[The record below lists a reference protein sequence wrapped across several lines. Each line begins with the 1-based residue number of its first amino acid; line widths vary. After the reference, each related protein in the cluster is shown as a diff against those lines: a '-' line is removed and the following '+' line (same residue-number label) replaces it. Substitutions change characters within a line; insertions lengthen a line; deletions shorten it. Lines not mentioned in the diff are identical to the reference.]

1 MLPFTRILFPVD
13 YSDHAAGAARYVE
26 AFAGRFDAQ
35 VVMLHSVDLPH
46 YNDALADISPARKR
60 EQLDAFLEK
69 EFEYFRV
76 ERVILRG
83 DPARNILK
91 TATEKHCDLIMM
103 PTHGLGGFRRFLL
116 GSVTAKV
123 LHDADAPVFTG
134 AHLEQAP
141 ALENIE
147 FRTFVCAVSSE
158 TYGRKV
164 LAAAAEFA
172 NVYRGKLVVV
182 HATGGLENAASSRRE
197 IEQAVAAAGADAEIV
212 IERGEVPNI
221 VAAEVVRHNADLL
234 IIGRSPAPGVFG
246 RLRAHAYPI
255 IRQSPCPVI
264 SV

>member
-13 YSDHAAGAARYVE
+13 YSEHSAGAARYVE
-26 AFAGRFDAQ
+26 AIAGRFDAE

-46 YNDALADISPARKR
+46 YNDSLADINPARKR

-76 ERVILRG
+76 ERVIVRG
-83 DPARNILK
+83 DPARSILK

-116 GSVTAKV
+116 GSVTAKI
-123 LHDADAPVFTG
+123 LHDADCPVFTG

-141 ALENIE
+141 SLENIE
-147 FRTFVCAVSSE
+147 FRTFLCAVSSE
-158 TYGRKV
+158 GYGRKV

-182 HATGGLENAASSRRE
+182 HATGTVEKPASARHE
-197 IEQAVAAAGADAEIV
+197 IEQAVAAAGVDAEIV
-212 IERGEVPNI
+212 IERGEVANI
-221 VAAEVVRHNADLL
+221 VAAQAAHLNADLL

-246 RLRAHAYPI
+246 RLRDHAYPI

>member
-1 MLPFTRILFPVD
+1 MLPFKRILFPVD
-13 YSDHAAGAARYVE
+13 YSEHAAGAARYVE
-26 AFAGRFDAQ
+26 AFAGRFDAE

-46 YNDALADISPARKR
+46 YNDALAEINPARKR

-76 ERVILRG
+76 ERVIQRG
-83 DPARNILK
+83 DPARGILK

-123 LHDADAPVFTG
+123 LHDADCPVFTG

-141 ALENIE
+141 SLENIE
-147 FRTFVCAVSSE
+147 FRTFLCAVSSE
-158 TYGRKV
+158 SYARKV
-164 LAAAAEFA
+164 LAAAVEFA
-172 NVYRGKLVVV
+172 NEYRGTLVVV
-182 HATGGLENAASSRRE
+182 HATGALESMADSRGG
-197 IEQAVAAAGADAEIV
+197 IEQAMADVGAHAEVV
-212 IERGEVPNI
+212 IERGEVPN
-221 VAAEVVRHNADLL
+221 VVSAEAARRKADLL

-255 IRQSPCPVI
+255 IRQSMCPVI

>member
-13 YSDHAAGAARYVE
+13 YSEHSAGAARYVE
-26 AFAGRFDAQ
+26 AFAGRFDAE
-35 VVMLHSVDLPH
+35 VVMLHSVDFPH
-46 YNDALADISPARKR
+46 YNDSLADINPARKR

-69 EFEYFRV
+69 EFEYFKV
-76 ERVILRG
+76 DRVILRG
-83 DPARNILK
+83 DPSRSILK

-116 GSVTAKV
+116 GSVTAKI
-123 LHDADAPVFTG
+123 LHDADCPVFTG

-147 FRTFVCAVSSE
+147 FRTFLCAVSSE
-158 TYGRKV
+158 SYGRKV

-182 HATGGLENAASSRRE
+182 HATGMVENLAGARRE
-197 IEQAVAAAGADAEIV
+197 IEQTVAAAGADAEIV
-212 IERGEVPNI
+212 VERGEVPA
-221 VAAEVVRHNADLL
+221 VVSAQAALHKADLL